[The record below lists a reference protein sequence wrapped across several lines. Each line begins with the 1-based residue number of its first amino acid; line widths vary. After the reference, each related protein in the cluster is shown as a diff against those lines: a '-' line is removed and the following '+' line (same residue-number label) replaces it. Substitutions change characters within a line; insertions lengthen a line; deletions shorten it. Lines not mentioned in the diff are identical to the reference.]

1 MPTSAAV
8 AKRRS
13 IDTNV
18 SAFNT
23 LGMKSWLWKCLAA
36 VLLLACT
43 LPSECFA
50 PDQFVTLNR
59 FLDDS
64 WRYDLTEALRHGQVS
79 GRDIIFNY
87 GPLRQLLHGLGFLV
101 SPGDLATVIRWH
113 DVLEALWIVGACV
126 YLARSSGAPGAT
138 AGFFLFA
145 WAIVQAAPGDFRAT
159 WFKPMGGMLPVAL
172 GAGWLCSSAS
182 TGSAQRWP
190 GRYIAAA
197 AIVWGL
203 APAVMSSYS
212 FEMGPLTLLGQA
224 VAAAA
229 IWCCGWGS
237 NDAAVVTRGRR
248 AMFVAAWS
256 VVATAAIA
264 WAIYLHPIGR
274 VYLVENISLV
284 QSYPKSWAHGGSL
297 WHLALLMLPI
307 PLALGGIAIAVVA
320 IRQRDQLRPVSDAP
334 PAAWGRLIGSASY
347 SLLLVRYGLT
357 RSDIYHVWIAIAPS
371 IFMASVLLP
380 CHLWSW
386 RASATKFLPDERLHS
401 PQVWL
406 RRLAIG
412 LPIVLLAPWVLAR
425 TFSIGW
431 NNRAL
436 ELAHFSPAPARL
448 SAVDPMIQAAVD
460 RVRPLAEP
468 DLVVWPY
475 GALINALAGK
485 RNPLPTIHPIESHNA
500 TLADHTLRVLQE
512 MPNVP
517 VLLFTGGIDPD
528 LVPNVTRTAP
538 VFRYLLENYN
548 LRLPIEPGHALLLPR
563 REPARWATREAAIEP
578 CAFAPD
584 GQQAVSV
591 TLPEN
596 ACRASDLLLLKL
608 RIAPTMMLGFRKP
621 GRVIVV
627 IVLDDGSHIVR
638 LLPTP
643 SDGQPYESLLTGAE
657 LDDPLLL
664 AMFASEP
671 GRLVAQQRV
680 KQLLVGWRPLDLLS
694 ARPAQIEVLGLS
706 VLEPAVAAPVS
717 EISLAD
723 RWSPAVWRKFF
734 HQSPPQRSAAVQP

>member
-1 MPTSAAV
+1 
-8 AKRRS
+8 
-13 IDTNV
+13 
-18 SAFNT
+18 
-23 LGMKSWLWKCLAA
+23 MKSWLLKCLAA
-36 VLLLACT
+36 VMLLACT

-50 PDQFVTLNR
+50 PDQFISLNR

-87 GPLRQLLHGLGFLV
+87 GPLRQLLHGLGLLV
-101 SPGDLATVIRWH
+101 PPGDLATVIRWH
-113 DVLEALWIVGACV
+113 DVLEALWIVGACA
-126 YLARSSGAPGAT
+126 YLARSSGAPGGVS
-138 AGFFLFA
+138 GFFLFA

-172 GAGWLCSSAS
+172 GAGWLCSSAAA
-182 TGSAQRWP
+182 TRWP
-190 GRYIAAA
+190 RQSTAA

-237 NDAAVVTRGRR
+237 NDAAVVARGRR
-248 AMFVAAWS
+248 AMFMAAWS

-264 WAIYLHPIGR
+264 LAIYLHPIGR

-307 PLALGGIAIAVVA
+307 PLALGSIALAVVA
-320 IRQRDQLRPVSDAP
+320 IRQQDLNRTASDAP
-334 PAAWGRLIGSASY
+334 PAAWGSLIGAAAY

-371 IFMASVLLP
+371 IFVASVLLP
-380 CHLWSW
+380 CQLWTW
-386 RASATKFLPDERLHS
+386 RTAAADSSRDERFHS
-401 PQVWL
+401 PHVWL

-412 LPIVLLAPWVLAR
+412 LPLVLLAPWAMAR

-436 ELAHFSPAPARL
+436 ELAHFSLAPARF

-500 TLADHTLRVLQE
+500 TLADHTLRVLHE
-512 MPNVP
+512 KPNVP

-538 VFRYLLENYN
+538 VFRNLLENYQ
-548 LRLPIEPGHALLLPR
+548 LQLPIEPGHALLLPR
-563 REPARWATREAAIEP
+563 RESAPWVEREAAIEP
-578 CAFAPD
+578 CSFEPD
-584 GQQAVSV
+584 GQRAVSV
-591 TLPEN
+591 ALPDN

-627 IVLDDGSHIVR
+627 MVLDDGSHIVR

-643 SDGQPYESLLTGAE
+643 SDGQPYESLLTGAD

-664 AMFASEP
+664 AMFATER

-694 ARPAQIEVLGLS
+694 ARPAKIEVLGLS
-706 VLEPAVAAPVS
+706 VLEPATPAAPVAAPAEPLT

-734 HQSPPQRSAAVQP
+734 HQSPPRRSAAVQPQP